1 MDIVIQPL
9 SIVSIFT
16 LCFIIAA
23 IIFAYYKK
31 WMMTYAIIIVNFI
44 VFIISLIFTNE
55 IIGELAFKPIYLSVE
70 YITQIYTLITSMFL
84 HSTID
89 FFHIIFNMIM
99 FILIAPSFEDRIGAK
114 RFILIYIITG
124 ICAAISHALLAPL
137 INSQSFNPNIGLIGA
152 SGAISGIL
160 GAYAF
165 SYPKDRV
172 YFPIFIL
179 IRMPVIYAGV
189 IFLTIQSFYIFIG
202 SDSHIAYLA
211 HVGGFI
217 SGVIIAAI
225 FLRGSERVTKEGHV
239 VYDSIASQ
247 KPSKQ
252 DFSELRKLATT
263 SKLKEMLKKIEIETV
278 TQVRDVWLEHFL
290 EKTVCPKCKNPL
302 NNLDGKVWCDQCGFR
317 TNY

>member
-1 MDIVIQPL
+1 MGIVIQPL

-16 LCFIIAA
+16 FCLIIAA
-23 IIFAYYKK
+23 IAFAYYKK
-31 WMMTYAIIIVNFI
+31 WMMTYTIIIVNFI

-55 IIGELAFKPIYLSVE
+55 IIGELAFKPIYISVE
-70 YITQIYTLITSMFL
+70 NIPQSYTLLTSMFL

-137 INSQSFNPNIGLIGA
+137 INPQSFDPNIGLIGA

-172 YFPIFIL
+172 YFPIYIL

-217 SGVIIAAI
+217 GGVIIAAI

-239 VYDSIASQ
+239 VYDSYVPQ
-247 KPSKQ
+247 KPGKIN
-252 DFSELRKLATT
+252 FSNLKGLATT
-263 SKLKEMLKKIEIETV
+263 SELKDMLKNIENETV
-278 TQVRDVWLEHFL
+278 PQVREIWLDHFL
-290 EKTVCPKCKNPL
+290 EKTKCPKCGKAL
-302 NNLDGKVWCDQCGFR
+302 NSFEGKIWCKDCDFK
-317 TNY
+317 TDY